1 MSKSHR
7 RGARLALHLALTCGL
22 MIAGTTSCQNG
33 GTIFSSGADASDA
46 CGREHAAFADS
57 KSFYL
62 QQVAQGALLGTLGGA
77 ALGALAASTSG
88 GNVGKGAAVGARAGL
103 VARGAARYFNARQQ
117 QAAAPTPPA
126 NSLYCAIDPAPP
138 EKDQGAT

>member
-1 MSKSHR
+1 MGRRWNLAEGNSIAGVTGWDIVGRTVIGGQRVMSKSHR

-22 MIAGTTSCQNG
+22 MIAGPTSCQNG

-62 QQVAQGALLGTLGGA
+62 QQVAQGALLGTLG
-77 ALGALAASTSG
+77 
-88 GNVGKGAAVGARAGL
+88 
-103 VARGAARYFNARQQ
+103 
-117 QAAAPTPPA
+117 
-126 NSLYCAIDPAPP
+126 
-138 EKDQGAT
+138 